1 MYVCIY
7 IYTYIYKYVWTCV
20 GMYIYT
26 YTCICIY
33 IYIYMFIYICI
44 YIIYINMYRPGH
56 SFAGKVHVKQI
67 YEIAK
72 MKQLDPH
79 MVNQVVMYICI
90 YI

>member
-1 MYVCIY
+1 
-7 IYTYIYKYVWTCV
+7 
-20 GMYIYT
+20 
-26 YTCICIY
+26 
-33 IYIYMFIYICI
+33 MFIYICI